1 MHRQTVALAIA
12 ITLRL
17 SSSASAQPL
26 ESSPRTQTD
35 FSRVRLKVGDHVY
48 VLDPERKVEVSG
60 RLTRLSADELSVD
73 GYQFVP
79 KPGLKVERDGDTI
92 WDGAAL
98 GSSSGDSS
106 GGSPTVPFISS
117 RPGSGAVHERAR
129 TCRRCSR
136 GSRDAASLDET
147 VRIHMVPLVHLSAS
161 SVDSGRELRAAAEPA
176 RSLTARLSSLAD
188 ANRRRVPIRRRRET
202 TGRLGRREGW
212 C

>member
-98 GSSSGDSS
+98 GFLI
-106 GGSPTVPFISS
+106 GGLERRFAN
-117 RPGSGAVHERAR
+117 RAVHFVPAWLWCCARACSNVSPMFAR
-129 TCRRCSR
+129 QPRRCV
-136 GSRDAASLDET
+136 A
-147 VRIHMVPLVHLSAS
+147 
-161 SVDSGRELRAAAEPA
+161 
-176 RSLTARLSSLAD
+176 
-188 ANRRRVPIRRRRET
+188 
-202 TGRLGRREGW
+202 
-212 C
+212 